1 MADALRKVKS
11 GDPLVIPAATFNTF
25 VDAARNYLQRRQS
38 QGGRATPSARDS
50 GIVLAKNA
58 TGYDQD
64 RFDVLGVDS
73 PVITPTDNAD
83 EFKNRVTID
92 GVTPTEASHWG
103 AFAILLEPV
112 ASGEIGR
119 ACVSG
124 ICPVKV
130 YVTDTTHAFADVSDG
145 QAGYLAGAETGAA
158 QILWR
163 ETGTGE
169 VWAIVR
175 LGVPAAPGGTTTFP
189 AKLTASLGGGKYT
202 GREQVY
208 NGTSYSDKPGASDIT
223 ITNVAETAGDH
234 TSPINTAAT
243 PIVLVTPHAS
253 YHLCERATNAR
264 YREST

>member
-1 MADALRKVKS
+1 MTSALRKVQP
-11 GDPLVIPAATFNTF
+11 GDPPSLKLRRTGPLKIPAATFNTF
-25 VDAARNYLQRRQS
+25 VDSARDYLQRRQS

-50 GIVLAKNA
+50 GIVLVRNDS
-58 TGYDQD
+58 GSDVG
-64 RFDVLGVDS
+64 RFAVLGIDS

-83 EFKNRVTID
+83 EFKNRVALA

-103 AFAILLEPV
+103 AFVVTLEPI
-112 ASGEIGR
+112 AAGEIGR
-119 ACVSG
+119 ACAAGV
-124 ICPVKV
+124 CPAKV

-145 QAGYLAGAETGAA
+145 QAGYLASAETGAA

-208 NGTSYSDKPGASDIT
+208 NGASYSDKPGASDIT
-223 ITNVAETAGDH
+223 ITNVAETAGMR
-234 TSPINTAAT
+234 SAQVRRRAI
-243 PIVLVTPHAS
+243 S
-253 YHLCERATNAR
+253 CYHMQQVVAKGRDR
-264 YREST
+264 